1 VSVIASSVTNPTKSA
16 SALVTI
22 SPINFKSQNYPAC
35 NAPTAVAVGDFNG
48 DGKLD
53 VAVADYGNPSTGDNG
68 GVSILLGNSDGTIH
82 PARLINAGKNPVSIA
97 VGYFNDD
104 GKQDLL
110 LANFGNRSSG
120 GKGNLTLLLGNGD
133 GTFQPPITLT
143 AGPEPF
149 DLALGDF
156 NNNGK
161 LDFSVTDYSAGVY
174 VSLGDGDGTFQ
185 PPVLFDTGNSPVAI
199 VAHDFNGDAKLDLAV
214 AGFPPGSSGPAS
226 TVSIMPGNGDGTFA
240 PPIVY
245 HALVDRG
252 PTSIAAADLC
262 GDGKADLAITTFG
275 CAIDLCISVTSMM
288 LGNGDSTFQ
297 PIQTVWFTR
306 ALSGDIAPFSIHV
319 TDFTGSGKADLVQ
332 IGGCL
337 NVYCSKTGSSVIVF
351 PGNGNG
357 TFQGPLFFSADQ
369 GPFALAI
376 GDLNGDGKP
385 DIVVANHGSND
396 ITLFIERNQ
405 SMTRLGLLHRKNSLR
420 LDSH

>member
-1 VSVIASSVTNPTKSA
+1 VSVIATSVTNPTKSA

-68 GVSILLGNSDGTIH
+68 GVSILLGNSDGTIQ

-214 AGFPPGSSGPAS
+214 AGFREHRQH
-226 TVSIMPGNGDGTFA
+226 
-240 PPIVY
+240 
-245 HALVDRG
+245 HARQWG
-252 PTSIAAADLC
+252 WHLC
-262 GDGKADLAITTFG
+262 TT
-275 CAIDLCISVTSMM
+275 D
-288 LGNGDSTFQ
+288 
-297 PIQTVWFTR
+297 
-306 ALSGDIAPFSIHV
+306 
-319 TDFTGSGKADLVQ
+319 
-332 IGGCL
+332 CL
-337 NVYCSKTGSSVIVF
+337 PRPRRSW
-351 PGNGNG
+351 P
-357 TFQGPLFFSADQ
+357 
-369 GPFALAI
+369 
-376 GDLNGDGKP
+376 DLNRSRRP
-385 DIVVANHGSND
+385 
-396 ITLFIERNQ
+396 
-405 SMTRLGLLHRKNSLR
+405 LR
-420 LDSH
+420 